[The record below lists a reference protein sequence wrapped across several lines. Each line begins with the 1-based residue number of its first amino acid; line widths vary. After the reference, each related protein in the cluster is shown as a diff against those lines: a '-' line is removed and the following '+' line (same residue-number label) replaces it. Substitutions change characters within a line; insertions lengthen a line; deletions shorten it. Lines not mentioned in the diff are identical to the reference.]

1 MKYLRWTG
9 ALALVLAILMV
20 LPALA
25 EGTLPGD
32 PMDETSEAICG
43 ATGGEHQIADDAW
56 VVSVEPSCMV
66 GLRKGLCEA
75 CGLVYNEVIA
85 ATGEH
90 SWDDGVETTAP
101 TCETAGVKTYTC
113 SVCGETKT
121 EDIPAA
127 GHSWD
132 DGVETTA
139 PTCETAGVKTYTCS
153 VCGET
158 KTEDIPAAGHSWDDG
173 VETTAPTCETAGVK
187 TYTCAACGETK
198 TEDIPALDHDFSV
211 EVTAEVPAA
220 CETEGTTAVMQCSRC
235 TEQQGGEPI
244 PAPGH
249 TVTTWEL
256 VEKATCSSEGKETGV
271 CDVCGETV
279 EQAIPIDPVAHA
291 FDEGVE
297 TAATCEVDG
306 KVVYTCQLCGET
318 QEVAIPAPGHAWDEG
333 KVTTEATCTT
343 DGVKTYTCAA
353 CGETKTETIPAA
365 GHVADEGR
373 VTKEATC
380 TEDGQITYTCT
391 VCGATGLK
399 AIPARGHDW
408 GAWKTLREAT
418 EDQPGKQ
425 ERTCEVCGSTQ
436 TREVDYQGDM
446 PKTGVFT
453 VPTAW
458 LVAGLTLSLAG
469 YIALKRRSVR
479 G

>member
-1 MKYLRWTG
+1 
-9 ALALVLAILMV
+9 
-20 LPALA
+20 
-25 EGTLPGD
+25 
-32 PMDETSEAICG
+32 MDE
-43 ATGGEHQIADDAW
+43 
-56 VVSVEPSCMV
+56 
-66 GLRKGLCEA
+66 
-75 CGLVYNEVIA
+75 
-85 ATGEH
+85 
-90 SWDDGVETTAP
+90 
-101 TCETAGVKTYTC
+101 GVKTFNC
-113 SVCGETKT
+113 IMCNDATKT
-121 EDIPAA
+121 EPIPAA

-139 PTCETAGVKTYTCS
+139 PTCETA
-153 VCGET
+153 
-158 KTEDIPAAGHSWDDG
+158 
-173 VETTAPTCETAGVK
+173 
-187 TYTCAACGETK
+187 
-198 TEDIPALDHDFSV
+198 
-211 EVTAEVPAA
+211 
-220 CETEGTTAVMQCSRC
+220 
-235 TEQQGGEPI
+235 
-244 PAPGH
+244 
-249 TVTTWEL
+249 
-256 VEKATCSSEGKETGV
+256 
-271 CDVCGETV
+271 
-279 EQAIPIDPVAHA
+279 
-291 FDEGVE
+291 
-297 TAATCEVDG
+297 
-306 KVVYTCQLCGET
+306 
-318 QEVAIPAPGHAWDEG
+318 
-333 KVTTEATCTT
+333 
-343 DGVKTYTCAA
+343 GVKTYTCAA

-399 AIPARGHDW
+399 AIPAKGHDW

>member
-1 MKYLRWTG
+1 MKYLKLLC
-9 ALALVLAILMV
+9 ALALALALSMA

-25 EGTLPGD
+25 EGTLPSD
-32 PMDETSEAICG
+32 PMNETSEPVCG

-56 VVSVEPSCMV
+56 VVSVEPSCVV

-75 CGLVYNEVIA
+75 CGLVYNEVIPATGEHLWDDGTVTTAPTCVDEGVKTFNCIMCNDATKTEPIA

-101 TCETAGVKTYTC
+101 TCETAGVN
-113 SVCGETKT
+113 
-121 EDIPAA
+121 
-127 GHSWD
+127 
-132 DGVETTA
+132 
-139 PTCETAGVKTYTCS
+139 
-153 VCGET
+153 
-158 KTEDIPAAGHSWDDG
+158 
-173 VETTAPTCETAGVK
+173 
-187 TYTCAACGETK
+187 TYTCAAFGETK
-198 TEDIPALDHDFSV
+198 TDDIPALDHDISV
-211 EVTAEVPAA
+211 EVTAEVPATCTTDGA
-220 CETEGTTAVMQCSRC
+220 TAVMQCSRC

-297 TAATCEVDG
+297 TAATCEADG
-306 KVVYTCQLCGET
+306 KVVYTCQLCGATE
-318 QEVAIPAPGHAWDEG
+318 EVVIPAAGHVWDEG

-399 AIPARGHDW
+399 AIPAKGHDW